1 MKIVVVGVDGSETAS
16 AAAHRAAEIAA
27 RFDARLHIVC
37 AHRVEGDETRH
48 RINDNERALAV
59 VAEERARL
67 LSVVEDISTEAV
79 PGKPADVILGEAERL
94 DADLVVVG
102 NKRLQSPL
110 RGLGS
115 IAGAVA
121 HHAACDLFIVHT
133 H

>member
-1 MKIVVVGVDGSETAS
+1 MKLVVVGVDGSETAS
-16 AAAHRAAEIAA
+16 AAALRAAEIAA

-37 AHRVEGDETRH
+37 AHRVEGEETRH

-67 LSVVEDISTEAV
+67 LPVVEDISTDAI
-79 PGKPADVILGEAERL
+79 PGKPADVIVAEAERL